1 MPPSPT
7 LRRSPARDLKVE
19 NHRRGRSLESGLPL
33 KVRDDDLTLFNEMQ
47 NREREG
53 FLLQAYDDFDESL
66 SKLRYLSDYK
76 LTIPACGESS
86 DLLNV
91 DGDKND
97 YDWLLTPPDT
107 PLFPSLDEDET
118 PPVNVSQRGRPRSQ
132 PIAISR
138 CSTMEKGQRSNRSSA
153 SPHRLSPSPHR
164 LSPSPH
170 RLSPSPRSSSNT
182 IQSRGRPSS
191 ALHTSPPPALRPTTP
206 SKRPSTPPNKPSTPT
221 QRSSTPTLRRMSTGS
236 SGPPSSSG
244 RRGISP
250 GKSSRGNSASPKLR
264 AWQSSLPGFS
274 VEAPPNL
281 RTSISDR
288 PASHVRGLSPVSNG
302 RDSSSRHGRQSMS
315 PTASRSVSSSHSH
328 ERDQFS
334 YRSKGSVASSGDED
348 VDSLHS
354 VTMGI
359 TSSSAVKKL
368 SAFPSSRAS
377 SFSKKPSRTIIS
389 SSAPKRSFDSTIRQM
404 DHRKASNMFRPLLS
418 SVPPSTF
425 YVGKA
430 NTSHRP
436 MISRTSS
443 HTTSSN
449 ASSEQGGSI
458 APDMEG
464 SEPDN
469 DVLAGDWRKMPYS
482 DAQEEVFIFDRVD
495 EMNEDGGSYVPMG
508 EHEHPMVHMDID
520 ETMSDKVGLDSCEK
534 YISNHSDAVFSAST
548 SGLVNAASDHLDV
561 DSDKVMYL
569 CTKCGKKFQIVEALD
584 GNINVCQDCAVID
597 ELLISSKEKIDEL
610 LSAEAAGI
618 ASVVSENGPIDSD
631 VLVSKEKS
639 QDALH
644 PELGVLELPGKPFVN
659 VSLDQCKR
667 DIDQDPSCSTESC
680 HLQMVAERE
689 QVVFNEQL
697 LVQQETSSAQS
708 DRDSTSQGNHHF
720 ESCSSLNVDNTE
732 GTGISVLLKGS
743 SSNKWPVL
751 QGRSFT
757 ATTVTY
763 EDPSYARDGFLRSSL
778 RQYSSSASS
787 SVDLSSSRNSEV
799 RFQRQLSIRS
809 TDAESS
815 RKEQLS
821 KPKSI
826 GLSLSGNSVK
836 ACDDFGQTNGT
847 SVENFDESP
856 LKGEPVEE
864 ALSATSERYERA
876 LENEDLGNA
885 NSDFMTAIVKE
896 DMLDPPH
903 YSINDAPTP
912 ELMNHVQ
919 NTRSDDP
926 SAECLRNE
934 DHASGVNADHFN
946 NAKSSEVE
954 VSADTVEPVVA
965 EEDTLMNNGISGM
978 DGSDESTHSSLLEN
992 DPDRGVGSN
1001 AECVVSPCSNNV
1013 TETSHEH
1020 SLSTTLEKD
1029 ALVSALESN
1038 ACDSFHSIQEEST
1051 VTIECPGGQK
1061 PRSLTL
1067 EEATDTILFCSSIVH
1082 DLAYKAASIAI
1093 EKESQLSF
1101 EPSRLTVTT
1110 VNKPLPKDSQNRS
1123 SNKRTTTKIRRTRQ
1137 KRLATDMTTS
1147 SAEAREDVKI
1157 QDPLTSK
1164 AEALNRVENS
1174 TKPPK
1179 LESKC
1184 NCTVM

>member
-1 MPPSPT
+1 MQPSPT

-19 NHRRGRSLESGLPL
+19 SHRRGRSLESGLPL
-33 KVRDDDLTLFNEMQ
+33 KVRDDDLALFNEMQ
-47 NREREG
+47 SREREG
-53 FLLQAYDDFDESL
+53 FLLQAYDDVDESL
-66 SKLRYLSDYK
+66 SKLRYLSDHK
-76 LTIPACGESS
+76 LTIPARGESS

-107 PLFPSLDEDET
+107 PLFPSLDDDET
-118 PPVNVSQRGRPRSQ
+118 PPVNISQRGRPRSQ

-164 LSPSPH
+164 LSPSP
-170 RLSPSPRSSSNT
+170 RSGSNT

-302 RDSSSRHGRQSMS
+302 RESGSRHGRQSMS

-359 TSSSAVKKL
+359 TSNSAVKKL

-377 SFSKKPSRTIIS
+377 PFSKKPSRTIIS

-430 NTSHRP
+430 NTSHHP

-464 SEPDN
+464 SEPDS

-495 EMNEDGGSYVPMG
+495 EMNEDGGSNVPMG

-534 YISNHSDAVFSAST
+534 YISNHSDTVFSAST

-561 DSDKVMYL
+561 DPDKVMYL
-569 CTKCGKKFQIVEALD
+569 CTKCGKKFHIVEALD
-584 GNINVCQDCAVID
+584 GSINVCQDCAVID

-610 LSAEAAGI
+610 LSAEATGI

-639 QDALH
+639 QDASH
-644 PELGVLELPGKPFVN
+644 PELGVLELPGKPFID
-659 VSLDQCKR
+659 VSLGQCER

-720 ESCSSLNVDNTE
+720 EGCSSLNVDNAE

-743 SSNKWPVL
+743 SNNKWPVL

-826 GLSLSGNSVK
+826 GLFLSGNSVK

-856 LKGEPVEE
+856 LKREPVEE
-864 ALSATSERYERA
+864 ALSVTSERYERA

-934 DHASGVNADHFN
+934 DHASCVNADHFN

-965 EEDTLMNNGISGM
+965 KED
-978 DGSDESTHSSLLEN
+978 
-992 DPDRGVGSN
+992 
-1001 AECVVSPCSNNV
+1001 
-1013 TETSHEH
+1013 
-1020 SLSTTLEKD
+1020 
-1029 ALVSALESN
+1029 
-1038 ACDSFHSIQEEST
+1038 
-1051 VTIECPGGQK
+1051 
-1061 PRSLTL
+1061 
-1067 EEATDTILFCSSIVH
+1067 
-1082 DLAYKAASIAI
+1082 AS
-1093 EKESQLSF
+1093 
-1101 EPSRLTVTT
+1101 
-1110 VNKPLPKDSQNRS
+1110 
-1123 SNKRTTTKIRRTRQ
+1123 
-1137 KRLATDMTTS
+1137 
-1147 SAEAREDVKI
+1147 
-1157 QDPLTSK
+1157 
-1164 AEALNRVENS
+1164 
-1174 TKPPK
+1174 
-1179 LESKC
+1179 
-1184 NCTVM
+1184 

>member
-1 MPPSPT
+1 
-7 LRRSPARDLKVE
+7 
-19 NHRRGRSLESGLPL
+19 
-33 KVRDDDLTLFNEMQ
+33 
-47 NREREG
+47 
-53 FLLQAYDDFDESL
+53 
-66 SKLRYLSDYK
+66 
-76 LTIPACGESS
+76 
-86 DLLNV
+86 
-91 DGDKND
+91 
-97 YDWLLTPPDT
+97 
-107 PLFPSLDEDET
+107 
-118 PPVNVSQRGRPRSQ
+118 
-132 PIAISR
+132 
-138 CSTMEKGQRSNRSSA
+138 MEKGQRSNRSSA
-153 SPHRLSPSPHR
+153 SPHRLSPSPHQ
-164 LSPSPH
+164 
-170 RLSPSPRSSSNT
+170 LSPSPRSSSNT

-264 AWQSSLPGFS
+264 AWQSSLLVS
-274 VEAPPNL
+274 LWRLL
-281 RTSISDR
+281 RTSVLLFQIGQHHMLGVC
-288 PASHVRGLSPVSNG
+288 PQCQMGEIQLKAC
-302 RDSSSRHGRQSMS
+302 
-315 PTASRSVSSSHSH
+315 
-328 ERDQFS
+328 
-334 YRSKGSVASSGDED
+334 KGSVASSGDED

-359 TSSSAVKKL
+359 TSNSAVKKL

-404 DHRKASNMFRPLLS
+404 YI
-418 SVPPSTF
+418 

-495 EMNEDGGSYVPMG
+495 EMNEDGGN
-508 EHEHPMVHMDID
+508 
-520 ETMSDKVGLDSCEK
+520 KVGLDSCEK

-639 QDALH
+639 QDASH

-965 EEDTLMNNGISGM
+965 EEDTLMNN
-978 DGSDESTHSSLLEN
+978 
-992 DPDRGVGSN
+992 
-1001 AECVVSPCSNNV
+1001 
-1013 TETSHEH
+1013 
-1020 SLSTTLEKD
+1020 
-1029 ALVSALESN
+1029 
-1038 ACDSFHSIQEEST
+1038 EEST

-1184 NCTVM
+1184 NCTVMHDAFGVRLHAGLQAEVLNQIVVELPETHPLADTRPLREILGHTPSQVATGGILGFFTALIAHLLIKALTP